1 VSNVQSAN
9 AGTYYV
15 IVGDG
20 ANFAASLTSKLTLA
34 TVPSITPV
42 LSGSTL
48 NLSFPSQVG
57 PTYYM
62 EWKGA
67 LTNGAWNSLSTNSGT
82 GSIITVPDGPVTD
95 VARFYRL
102 RLQ

>member
-1 VSNVQSAN
+1 VAN
-9 AGTYYV
+9 FQAASAGTYYV
-15 IVGDG
+15 VVGDG
-20 ANFAASLTSKLTLA
+20 TNFAASQASKVTLA
-34 TVPSITPV
+34 TAPKITPV

-62 EWKGA
+62 EWKGE
-67 LTNGAWNSLSTNSGT
+67 LTNGVWNPLSTNSGT
-82 GSIITVPDGPVTD
+82 GSTITVPDGPVTD
-95 VARFYRL
+95 PARFYRV